1 MCFIAVNWA
10 SKQLCDTASQKLVLM
25 LLAVH
30 RNSDTG
36 RCNPSQ
42 KLLAAECCMSLRN
55 VITQLQGLADLGL
68 IKIVQIKENNNHL
81 PNQYELKIEG
91 EKGKKSPLGNLNSNE
106 YEGNAVPIGN
116 KNTAK
121 NEQEKFDFDSF
132 EDPHA
137 NSARGVMQDLQEGH
151 AKSAQG
157 VVQDLHEGHAD
168 SAYKYINKYSFTLSL
183 SEEEKNCFLWA
194 RENSFWR
201 VVITSEEKF
210 LELYRSKNP
219 MGLKTQYFKEI
230 NKQQNYDGGES
241 GQFKKYNGT
250 ERRQYTPA
258 ERVARA
264 AGFQVD

>member
-1 MCFIAVNWA
+1 MCFVAVNWA
-10 SKQLCDTASQKLVLM
+10 SKQPCDTASQKLVLM

-42 KLLAAECCMSLRN
+42 KLLATECCMSLRN
-55 VITQLQGLADLGL
+55 VITQLQGLADLRL

-91 EKGKKSPLGNLNSNE
+91 EKGKKSPLGPLNSNE
-106 YEGNAVPIGN
+106 YEGNELPIGN
-116 KNTAK
+116 KNK
-121 NEQEKFDFDSF
+121 NKTGQEKSDFDSF

-137 NSARGVMQDLQEGH
+137 N
-151 AKSAQG
+151 
-157 VVQDLHEGHAD
+157 